1 MNDRIRD
8 AMLTIKSELAK
19 EGIEATVSVHG
30 HATNEHSRFLT
41 EEAAWEVALSLGG
54 HFKLD
59 SRNGVHW
66 VKMMD
71 YPGEITLFYDGE
83 VVVDGRKA
91 EDSGTD
97 IPQSNKTQRVAQVCR

>member
-19 EGIEATVSVHG
+19 EGVEATVSVHG
-30 HATNEHSRFLT
+30 HATNQHSRFLSE
-41 EEAAWEVALSLGG
+41 EEAWEIALNFGG

-66 VKMMD
+66 VKMKD
-71 YPGEITLFYDGE
+71 YPGDITLFYDGE
-83 VVVDGRKA
+83 EVIKNGNSRDGVLLKDKGRRTL
-91 EDSGTD
+91 E
-97 IPQSNKTQRVAQVCR
+97 VCR